1 VAPPGLPLAVALGL
15 ANSNDATVFL
25 PLLAGLQVRGR
36 RGRPRRASPGTPRK
50 RRQPRRGRPYPFC
63 RPTSRV
69 VRGAAERFSAW
80 LKGGFR
86 RRAVRYERLLTTFTA
101 LVSLA
106 CFLIPW
112 RLLR

>member
-1 VAPPGLPLAVALGL
+1 MAP
-15 ANSNDATVFL
+15 TT
-25 PLLAGLQVRGR
+25 RGR
-36 RGRPRRASPGTPRK
+36 CGATCAGGASGRASPGTPRK
-50 RRQPRRGRPYPFC
+50 RRQPRRGRPHPFC

-80 LKGGFR
+80 LKGGFW

-106 CFLIPW
+106 CFLIAW